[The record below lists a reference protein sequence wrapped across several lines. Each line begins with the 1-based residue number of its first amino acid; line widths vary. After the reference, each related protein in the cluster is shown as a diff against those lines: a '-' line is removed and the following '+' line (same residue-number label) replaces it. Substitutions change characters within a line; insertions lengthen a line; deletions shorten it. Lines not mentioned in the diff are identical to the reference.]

1 MAAGDRHAK
10 CLCQSTEGKPDIL
23 WKRLFVVEQKT
34 SLTLMRHVSAV
45 QTWMASLL
53 EFGFSLVPPHTPL
66 FFFLQATSQLEEFKW
81 VEGLRRQEGI

>member
-53 EFGFSLVPPHTPL
+53 EFGFSLVPPPL
-66 FFFLQATSQLEEFKW
+66 FFLQATSQLEEFEW